1 MPAIVSFADW
11 AEATGPLLLTGPDK
25 FVNAAQLQ
33 NYSWSRFVR
42 GKDFSEIVQ
51 GGSEIRDELM
61 LDEAQTFSMYQPND
75 PQTPTMPQV
84 LTRWSSP
91 WRFAVD
97 SYSWTEEE
105 EALNAGSSYTED
117 ARFQQY
123 KSLLTK
129 LEMRVQTSIANG
141 MESKWWAAP
150 ISTTMES
157 SSGKEPYSIPT
168 FVNESTN
175 GLFSQNTASTAN
187 DFTTV
192 EGINPTTTG
201 KTKWRNRVVG
211 YNSTAVKPTSGNSNV
226 INAMD
231 DAYLQ
236 LNFRPPAGKEAYF
249 EPNTWN
255 SIACFTSRKGMLVMT
270 DLLRQGQD
278 WYTMRESP
286 DAAFTGP
293 SYGGMELVYVPQLDS
308 AQLYKHTTANSGLVT
323 EGNSNGAGIGP
334 RYYLLNAKY
343 LKTVFHKDKYFVRKP
358 PMSPFN
364 QPFTKTVYINSYF
377 NNVCTARH
385 VHAIISPGSVAGAF
399 PSSTFTP
406 SAVYSA
412 Y

>member
-33 NYSWSRFVR
+33 NYSWARFVR
-42 GKDFSEIVQ
+42 GKDYSEVVQ

-61 LDEAQTFSMYQPND
+61 FDEANTFSMYQPND

-105 EALNAGSSYTED
+105 EALNAGSSYTDD
-117 ARFQQY
+117 ARFMQY

-129 LEMRVQTSIANG
+129 LEMRVQTSICNG
-141 MESKWWAAP
+141 MENKWWAVP
-150 ISTTMES
+150 DPTTMEAAA
-157 SSGKEPYSIPT
+157 GKEPYSIPA
-168 FVNESTN
+168 FVTEQAN
-175 GLFSQNTASTAN
+175 GLFN
-187 DFTTV
+187 DVGGAGAFTTV
-192 EGINPTTTG
+192 ETISPTAAG
-201 KTKWRNRVVG
+201 KTKWRNRVIG
-211 YNSTAVKPTSGNSNV
+211 YDSPAVKPTAGARNV

-231 DAYLQ
+231 DAFLQ

-255 SIACFTSRKGMLVMT
+255 SIACFTTKKGLLVMT

-278 WYTMRESP
+278 WYTNRTSP
-286 DAAFTGP
+286 DSAFNGP
-293 SYGGMELVYVPQLDS
+293 MYAGMEIVYVPQLDAAPLYVNNATPVTDMVSEGDAS
-308 AQLYKHTTANSGLVT
+308 A
-323 EGNSNGAGIGP
+323 AGRGP

-385 VHAIISPGSVAGAF
+385 IHGIITPGTVTGSF
-399 PSSTFTP
+399 PSTTL
-406 SAVYSA
+406 SASQVYAA

>member
-42 GKDFSEIVQ
+42 GKEFSEVVQ
-51 GGSEIRDELM
+51 GGSEIRDEVM
-61 LDEAQTFSMYQPND
+61 LDEANTFSMYQPND

-141 MESKWWAAP
+141 METKWWAAP
-150 ISTTMES
+150 QSTTMEAAA
-157 SSGKEPYSIPT
+157 GKEPYSIPA
-168 FVNESTN
+168 FVNESTT
-175 GLFSQNTASTAN
+175 GLFTQNLAATTN
-187 DFTTV
+187 DFTTL
-192 EGINPTTTG
+192 EQIAPTG
-201 KTKWRNRVVG
+201 SKTKWKNRIVG
-211 YNSTAVKPTSGNSNV
+211 YNSSAVKPTSGDRNI

-255 SIACFTSRKGMLVMT
+255 SIACFTSRKGMMVMT

-278 WYTMRESP
+278 WYTMRENP

-293 SYGGMELVYVPQLDS
+293 TYGGMELVYVPALD
-308 AQLYKHTTANSGLVT
+308 AAAVYKHSTANSGLVA
-323 EGNSNGAGIGP
+323 EGDTNAAGRGP

-385 VHAIISPGSVAGAF
+385 VHAIITPGTVSGSF
-399 PSSTFTP
+399 PSMTL
-406 SAVYSA
+406 SASQVYSA